1 MVAGAMEY
9 PFFFTWTA
17 QQAAKPVEMTGGQ
30 GAWFFTADGGKWLD
44 LGALSYQ
51 VNVGHGNRRIV
62 EAIKKQ
68 ADLLCLSSPSSV
80 FPAKIELAKQL
91 LAMAGPGFSKVFFTL
106 SGAEANENALKI
118 ARQVTGRLKMMSR
131 YRSYHGASMGALSLT
146 GDWRR
151 VPFEPGIAGV
161 VHVPDCYCD
170 RCPFGKTL
178 ATCQRECATHIGEV
192 MRLEGPHSVA
202 GVILEPVPGANG
214 VLVPPAEY
222 WPLVRKACDDEG
234 ALLIADEVLTG
245 FGRTGKPFGFQHWD
259 VTPDLVTVAKGL
271 ASGYATI
278 GAVIVHERVAKHFDE
293 RVLACGLTY
302 YAHPVACA
310 AALETLAVYQD
321 EQLYANSA
329 RLGPVLLRELH
340 AVAARISTVDPVA
353 RPMVRG
359 LGLLAALEVTAP
371 AERWARLGK
380 ELAARRL
387 SLHVDGKRG
396 TAIFAPPLCI
406 AESELVEGIRA
417 FGEAAVL
424 AFGEA

>member
-1 MVAGAMEY
+1 MVGPRMEY

-17 QQAAKPVEMTGGQ
+17 QQAAKPVEMTGGE
-30 GAWFFTADGGKWLD
+30 GAWFFTSDGGRWLD
-44 LGALSYQ
+44 LGSLSYQ

-62 EAIKKQ
+62 EAIKRQ
-68 ADLLCLSSPSSV
+68 ADALCLSSPSAV
-80 FPAKIELAKQL
+80 FPAKVALAEKL
-91 LAMAGPGFSKVFFTL
+91 LAMAGPGYSKVFFTL
-106 SGAEANENALKI
+106 SGAESNENAMKI
-118 ARQVTGRLKMMSR
+118 ARQVSGRYKMMSR
-131 YRSYHGASMGALSLT
+131 YRSYHGASLGALSLT

-178 ATCQRECATHIGEV
+178 DTCQRECATHLGEV
-192 MRLEGPHSVA
+192 MRLEGPRSIA
-202 GVILEPVPGANG
+202 AVILEPVPGANG
-214 VLVPPAEY
+214 VLVPPPEY
-222 WPLVRKACDDEG
+222 WPLVRKACDEEG

-259 VTPDLVTVAKGL
+259 VTPDIITVAKGL

-278 GAVIVHERVAKHFDE
+278 GAVIVHERVAKHFDAQ
-293 RVLACGLTY
+293 VLACGLTY

-310 AALETLAVYQD
+310 AALETLAVYED
-321 EQLYANSA
+321 EGLYDNAT
-329 RLGPVLLRELH
+329 RLGPVLRREVE
-340 AVAARISTVDPVA
+340 AVAARLPGA

-359 LGLLAALEVTAP
+359 LGLLVALELEAP
-371 AERWARLGK
+371 IERWARLSK

-406 AESELVEGIRA
+406 GESEMVAGVRA
-417 FGEAAVL
+417 FGDAAAL